1 MHRKFL
7 LIIVLLLFIGLACR
21 SPIHFP
27 EKEKIRIGSVSL
39 IQFETIA
46 LLAKSSQ
53 KSISTLSIIP
63 TSTSLPESTPTVIPA
78 PTVEPIPE
86 AYYPGGAIR
95 IPQKSGQI
103 NVLLLGSD
111 ERPGG
116 GFRTDVMIL
125 LNINPDTGKSSIV
138 LFPRDLYL
146 LLPDYGYERINTS
159 QEFGGFE
166 LTQKTFE
173 YNFGIHPDYYML
185 ANFSGFKNIID
196 ILGGIDVNS
205 TAPLY
210 DRCDIPCRASK
221 SCGVEAGLNHFDGEM
236 ALWYA
241 RSRYSTSDDDRVR
254 RCQEILVSIF
264 NALMSRNAVDNGPA
278 IFQEFQSSVET
289 NLTLEGIINI
299 LPIARNLN
307 QPGIFHQYTF
317 GTDQAT
323 VWIHPSGAYLLLLNP
338 DAIHNLLIESLSN

>member
-1 MHRKFL
+1 MNRKFL
-7 LIIVLLLFIGLACR
+7 LIIVLLLFIGIACR
-21 SPIHFP
+21 FPIHYL
-27 EKEKIRIGSVSL
+27 EYKKSEIGSVSL
-39 IQFETIA
+39 IQIETIA
-46 LLAKSSQ
+46 LLTKSSQ
-53 KSISTLSIIP
+53 KSIPTIPILP
-63 TSTSLPESTPTVIPA
+63 TSTTLPEPTPTPIPT

-86 AYYPGGAIR
+86 AYYPGGVIR
-95 IPQKSGQI
+95 IPQQSGQI
-103 NVLLLGSD
+103 NILLLGSD

-125 LNINPDTGKSSIV
+125 LNINPATGKVSIV
-138 LFPRDLYL
+138 SFPRDLYL

-185 ANFSGFKNIID
+185 VNFAGFKNIID
-196 ILGGIDVNS
+196 ILGGIDVN
-205 TAPLY
+205 TAIPLY
-210 DRCDIPCRASK
+210 DRCDIPGMATK

-241 RSRYSTSDDDRVR
+241 RSRYSTSDEDRVR
-254 RCQEILVSIF
+254 RCQEIMVSLF

-289 NLTLEGIINI
+289 NLTLEGILNI

-307 QPGIFHQYTF
+307 QPGMFHQYTF
-317 GTDQAT
+317 GPDQAT
-323 VWIHPSGAYLLLLNP
+323 VWIPPSGAYLLLPNP
-338 DAIHNLLIESLSN
+338 DAIHSLLIEALSN

>member
-1 MHRKFL
+1 MNKKFL
-7 LIIVLLLFIGLACR
+7 LIIVVLLIIGLACQ
-21 SPIHFP
+21 SPIHYV
-27 EKEKIRIGSVSL
+27 KQNKAKIGSVSL
-39 IQFETIA
+39 IQIETIA
-46 LLAKSSQ
+46 LLTKSSQ
-53 KSISTLSIIP
+53 KSIPTIPILP
-63 TSTSLPESTPTVIPA
+63 TSTSLPESTPTPIPS

-86 AYYPGGAIR
+86 AYYPGGVIR
-95 IPQKSGQI
+95 IPQQSSQI

-125 LNINPDTGKSSIV
+125 LNINPVTGKASIV
-138 LFPRDLYL
+138 SFPRDLYL

-185 ANFSGFKNIID
+185 VNFAGFKNIID

-205 TAPLY
+205 AAPLY
-210 DRCDIPCRASK
+210 DRCDIPGRTSK
-221 SCGVEAGLNHFDGEM
+221 SCGVEAGINHFDGEM

-254 RCQEILVSIF
+254 RCQEIMVGLF

-278 IFQEFQSSVET
+278 IFQEFQSSVVT
-289 NLTLEGIINI
+289 NLTLEGIRHYYQ
-299 LPIARNLN
+299 LPETLN
-307 QPGIFHQYTF
+307 QPGMFRQYIF
-317 GTDQAT
+317 GPDQAS
-323 VWIHPSGAYLLLLNP
+323 VWIPPSGAYLLLPNL
-338 DAIHNLLIESLSN
+338 DAIHSLLIEALSN

>member
-1 MHRKFL
+1 MNKKFL
-7 LIIVLLLFIGLACR
+7 LIIVVLLIIGLACQ
-21 SPIHFP
+21 SPIHYV
-27 EKEKIRIGSVSL
+27 KQNKAKIGSVSL
-39 IQFETIA
+39 IQIETIA
-46 LLAKSSQ
+46 LLTKSSQ
-53 KSISTLSIIP
+53 KSIPTIPILP
-63 TSTSLPESTPTVIPA
+63 TSTSLPESTPTPIPS

-86 AYYPGGAIR
+86 AYYPGGVIR
-95 IPQKSGQI
+95 IPQQSSQI

-125 LNINPDTGKSSIV
+125 LNINPVTGKASIV
-138 LFPRDLYL
+138 SFPRDLYL

-185 ANFSGFKNIID
+185 VNFAGFKNIID

-205 TAPLY
+205 AAPLY
-210 DRCDIPCRASK
+210 DRCDIPGRASK
-221 SCGVEAGLNHFDGEM
+221 SCGVEAGINHFDGEM

-254 RCQEILVSIF
+254 RCQEIMVGLF
-264 NALMSRNAVDNGPA
+264 NALMSRNAVDNAPA
-278 IFQEFQSSVET
+278 LFQEFQSSVVT
-289 NLTLEGIINI
+289 NLTLEGITTF

-307 QPGIFHQYTF
+307 QPGMFRQYTF
-317 GTDQAT
+317 GPDQAA
-323 VWIHPSGAYLLLLNP
+323 VWIPPSGAYLLLPNL
-338 DAIHNLLIESLSN
+338 DAIHSLLIEALSN